1 MTAASRVAVL
11 KGGGSL
17 ERTVSLRSG
26 ARAQSALD
34 RLGHE
39 VIAID
44 AGPELVAQLHECEP
58 DAAFVALH
66 GRDGEDG
73 TVQGLLE
80 TIGVPYTGSGPA
92 ACMRCTDKALAK
104 YLMIEAGIPTPDFTA
119 IKETAIKDL
128 GVAAA
133 LGDVERRLGL
143 PMVVKPASQGSA
155 LGVKFARSGEELPGA
170 IVGALSYDRKVVIE
184 RYVKGRDLAVSVI
197 DAAAAERSSSAA
209 ATAPAAAATTT
220 TTTTT
225 TTNHPAPGEPV
236 ALPVVEA
243 IPREEEFYNYESRY
257 EIGMTTFVCPAEL
270 PAETTARAQELA
282 LATYR
287 LLGCHGVARVDLM
300 LDADSGEL
308 SVLET
313 NVGPGLTET
322 SLLPLA
328 ADAAGISFDE
338 LIDRILASAF
348 TR

>member
-1 MTAASRVAVL
+1 MSAAKRVAVL

-26 ARAQSALD
+26 GRAQQALA

-39 VIAID
+39 VVAID
-44 AGPELVAQLHECEP
+44 VGPELVAQLHECGP

-66 GRDGEDG
+66 GSDGEDG

-80 TIGVPYTGSGPA
+80 AIGVPYTGSGPA

-104 YLMIEAGIPTPDFTA
+104 YLMREAGIPTPDFTA
-119 IKETAIKDL
+119 IKETAIKEL

-133 LGDVERRLGL
+133 LGDIERALGFPL
-143 PMVVKPASQGSA
+143 VVKPASQGSA
-155 LGVKFARSGEELPGA
+155 LGIKFARASEELPGA
-170 IVGALSYDRKVVIE
+170 IVGALSYDRKVVLE

-197 DAAAAERSSSAA
+197 DA
-209 ATAPAAAATTT
+209 PADGD
-220 TTTTT
+220 
-225 TTNHPAPGEPV
+225 APGAAQF

-270 PAETTARAQELA
+270 APETTARAQELA
-282 LATYR
+282 VQVYR

-300 LDADSGEL
+300 LEDESDEL
-308 SVLET
+308 WVLET
-313 NVGPGLTET
+313 NVVPGLTET

-328 ADAAGISFDE
+328 ADAAGIGFEDLVE
-338 LIDRILASAF
+338 RILDSAW

>member
-1 MTAASRVAVL
+1 MNAANKVAVL

-17 ERTVSLRSG
+17 ERSVSLRSG
-26 ARAQSALD
+26 ARAQHALD
-34 RLGHE
+34 RLGYD
-39 VIAID
+39 VVAID
-44 AGPELVAQLHECEP
+44 AGPELVAQLHECRP
-58 DAAFVALH
+58 DAAFMALH

-80 TIGVPYTGSGPA
+80 AIGVPYTGSGPA

-104 YLMIEAGIPTPDFTA
+104 YLMREANIPTPDFTA
-119 IKETAIKDL
+119 FKETAIKEL
-128 GVAAA
+128 GVADA
-133 LGDVERRLGL
+133 LGDVERTLGFPL
-143 PMVVKPASQGSA
+143 VVKPASQGSA
-155 LGVKFARSGEELPGA
+155 LGVKFARSSKELPGA

-184 RYVKGRDLAVSVI
+184 RYVKGRDLAVSVL
-197 DAAAAERSSSAA
+197 DAETPSP
-209 ATAPAAAATTT
+209 AT
-220 TTTTT
+220 
-225 TTNHPAPGEPV
+225 PGETRSPPTRGEPL

-270 PAETTARAQELA
+270 PGETGELA
-282 LATYR
+282 RDLALQTYR

-300 LDADSGEL
+300 LDSETGEL

-328 ADAAGISFDE
+328 ADAAGIGFDE
-338 LIDRILASAF
+338 LVERILSSAF

>member
-1 MTAASRVAVL
+1 MSAARKVAVL

-26 ARAQSALD
+26 ARVQQALG
-34 RLGHE
+34 RLGHD
-39 VIAID
+39 VVAID
-44 AGPELVAQLHECEP
+44 AGQDFVEQLHEAAP

-66 GRDGEDG
+66 GGDGEDG

-80 TIGVPYTGSGPA
+80 VIGVPYTGSGPA

-104 YLMIEAGIPTPDFTA
+104 YLMREAGIPTPDFAAVKESA
-119 IKETAIKDL
+119 IREL

-133 LGDVERRLGL
+133 LADIESRLGFPL
-143 PMVVKPASQGSA
+143 VVKPASQGSA
-155 LGVKFARSGEELPGA
+155 LGVKFARSRDELPGA

-184 RYVKGRDLAVSVI
+184 RYVKGRDLAVSVLGAQHGA
-197 DAAAAERSSSAA
+197 DSDG
-209 ATAPAAAATTT
+209 PQ
-220 TTTTT
+220 
-225 TTNHPAPGEPV
+225 

-270 PAETTARAQELA
+270 PEETSERAQRLA
-282 LATYR
+282 LDTYT

-328 ADAAGISFDE
+328 ADAAGIGFDE
-338 LIDRILASAF
+338 LVERILTSAF

>member
-1 MTAASRVAVL
+1 MTAAKRVAVL

-26 ARAQSALD
+26 ARAQAALD
-34 RLGHE
+34 RLGYE
-39 VIAID
+39 VLAID
-44 AGPELVAQLHECEP
+44 AGPELVAQLHECRP

-80 TIGVPYTGSGPA
+80 TIGIRYTGSGPA

-104 YLMIEAGIPTPDFTA
+104 YLMREAGIPTPDFTA
-119 IKETAIKDL
+119 IKESAIKDL

-133 LGDVERRLGL
+133 LGDVERTLGL

-155 LGVKFARSGEELPGA
+155 LGVKFARSGEELPAA

-184 RYVKGRDLAVSVI
+184 RYVEGRDLAVSVI
-197 DAAAAERSSSAA
+197 EGDAANGSAAAELL
-209 ATAPAAAATTT
+209 
-220 TTTTT
+220 
-225 TTNHPAPGEPV
+225 

-270 PAETTARAQELA
+270 PAETTAKAQELA

-300 LDADSGEL
+300 LDGTTGEL

-328 ADAAGISFDE
+328 ADAAGIGFDE
-338 LIDRILASAF
+338 LIERILAGAF

>member
-1 MTAASRVAVL
+1 MNAAKKVAVL

-26 ARAQSALD
+26 GRAQQALA

-39 VIAID
+39 VVAID
-44 AGPELVAQLHECEP
+44 AGPELVAQLHDCDP

-80 TIGVPYTGSGPA
+80 AIGVPYTGSGPA
-92 ACMRCTDKALAK
+92 ACIRCTDKALAK
-104 YLMIEAGIPTPDFTA
+104 YLMREAGIPTPDFTA
-119 IKETAIKDL
+119 IKESAIKEL

-133 LGDVERRLGL
+133 LPDIERTLGFPL
-143 PMVVKPASQGSA
+143 VVKPASQGSA
-155 LGVKFARSGEELPGA
+155 LGIKFARSGEELPGA

-184 RYVKGRDLAVSVI
+184 RYVKGRDLAVSVL
-197 DAAAAERSSSAA
+197 DAQADGDPPTGAPTAE
-209 ATAPAAAATTT
+209 PL
-220 TTTTT
+220 
-225 TTNHPAPGEPV
+225 

-270 PAETTARAQELA
+270 APETTARAQELA
-282 LATYR
+282 VQVYR

-300 LDADSGEL
+300 LEQDSGEL
-308 SVLET
+308 WVLET
-313 NVGPGLTET
+313 NVVPGLTET

-328 ADAAGISFDE
+328 ADAAGIGFDE
-338 LIDRILASAF
+338 LVGRILASAF

>member
-1 MTAASRVAVL
+1 MSAAKRVAVL

-26 ARAQSALD
+26 ARAQHALA

-39 VIAID
+39 AIAID
-44 AGPELVAQLHECEP
+44 AGPELVAQLHDCSP
-58 DAAFVALH
+58 DAAFMALH

-80 TIGVPYTGSGPA
+80 AIGVPYTGSGPA

-104 YLMIEAGIPTPDFTA
+104 YLMREAGIPTPEFTA
-119 IKETAIKDL
+119 IKESAIKEL

-133 LGDVERRLGL
+133 LVDIERALGFPL
-143 PMVVKPASQGSA
+143 VVKPASGGSA
-155 LGVKFARSGEELPGA
+155 LGIKFARASEELPGA
-170 IVGALSYDRKVVIE
+170 IVGALSYDRKVVLE
-184 RYVKGRDLAVSVI
+184 RYIKGRDLAVSII
-197 DAAAAERSSSAA
+197 DTPQEGNPRGR
-209 ATAPAAAATTT
+209 APL
-220 TTTTT
+220 
-225 TTNHPAPGEPV
+225 

-270 PAETTARAQELA
+270 APETTARAQELA
-282 LATYR
+282 VQVYQ

-300 LDADSGEL
+300 LEQGSDEL
-308 SVLET
+308 WVLET
-313 NVGPGLTET
+313 NVVPGLTET

-328 ADAAGISFDE
+328 ADAAGIGFED
-338 LIDRILASAF
+338 LLQRILDSAW

>member
-1 MTAASRVAVL
+1 MSAARKVAVL

-26 ARAQSALD
+26 ARVQQALG

-39 VIAID
+39 VIGID
-44 AGPELVAQLHECEP
+44 AGEDLVAQLHECRP

-66 GRDGEDG
+66 GGDGEDG

-80 TIGVPYTGSGPA
+80 VIGVPYTGSGPA

-104 YLMIEAGIPTPDFTA
+104 YLMREAGIPTPDFTA
-119 IKETAIKDL
+119 IKESAIREL
-128 GVAAA
+128 GVSAA
-133 LGDVERRLGL
+133 LDDIEARLGFPL
-143 PMVVKPASQGSA
+143 VVKPASQGSA
-155 LGVKFARSGEELPGA
+155 LGVKFARSRDELPGA

-184 RYVKGRDLAVSVI
+184 RYVKGRDLAVSVLG
-197 DAAAAERSSSAA
+197 AQPGAESDG
-209 ATAPAAAATTT
+209 PQ
-220 TTTTT
+220 
-225 TTNHPAPGEPV
+225 

-243 IPREEEFYNYESRY
+243 IPRGEEFYNYESRY

-270 PAETTARAQELA
+270 SDETSERAQRLA
-282 LATYR
+282 LDTYT

-328 ADAAGISFDE
+328 ADAAGIGFDE
-338 LIDRILASAF
+338 LVERILLSAF

>member
-1 MTAASRVAVL
+1 MSAAKKVAVL

-26 ARAQSALD
+26 ARAQSALG
-34 RLGHE
+34 RLGHD
-39 VIAID
+39 VVAID

-80 TIGVPYTGSGPA
+80 AIGVPYTGSGPA

-104 YLMIEAGIPTPDFTA
+104 YLMREAGIPTPDFTA
-119 IKETAIKDL
+119 FKETAIKEL

-133 LGDVERRLGL
+133 LEDVGQRLGF

-155 LGVKFARSGEELPGA
+155 LGVKFARSSEELPAA

-184 RYVKGRDLAVSVI
+184 RYVKGRDLAVSVL
-197 DAAAAERSSSAA
+197 DQENQAAA
-209 ATAPAAAATTT
+209 PL
-220 TTTTT
+220 
-225 TTNHPAPGEPV
+225 

-270 PAETTARAQELA
+270 PSETTERAQELA
-282 LATYR
+282 LATYE
-287 LLGCHGVARVDLM
+287 LLGCHGLARVDLM
-300 LDADSGEL
+300 LDADTGEL

-328 ADAAGISFDE
+328 ADAAGIGFDE
-338 LIDRILASAF
+338 LIGRILTSAF